1 MDRLFTWI
9 SQRICLEEKVKLRD
23 SKVDTMWQTLLPPA
37 GKMIVKW
44 VVPMKTAA
52 VLLALAGACILVY
65 SIFLILKVYALAPE
79 RQRRRWSLLTALM
92 GCFVVGY
99 LGFVAVIVTGVAFP
113 MELLVGGVFLG
124 GALFVVVVLILAKA
138 TITELYHVNDGLE
151 SAVQKRTAELE
162 ASNSSL
168 QASQLNI
175 KEQKTFLENVLNS
188 LGHPFYVINV
198 EDYSIA
204 LANAACQFGDLSSCE
219 VSTCYRLTHHSDT
232 PCDCTDHPCPM
243 EMIKKTGKQ
252 VTVEHIHFDELGQPK
267 NVEIHSYPIFDAH
280 GKLIQTIEYVHDI
293 TARKT
298 SEREM
303 LKARQEAERANR
315 AKSEFL
321 ANMSHEVRTP
331 MNAIIGMTS
340 LALSTDLTSMQRHYL
355 MTVRDSSELLLNII
369 NDILD
374 FSKIEAGKLEL
385 DQRPFHLGT
394 VLNNIVRSLK
404 LKASEKKVGLILSY
418 DPVDP
423 SRYLL
428 GDDLRLSQILI
439 NLVGNAIKFTQEG
452 EVSIICEEDYRN
464 GASEISFFISDTGI
478 GIHADAHTRI
488 FNIFSQAD
496 SSITRS
502 YGGTGLGLAISQRLV
517 QMMGGEIRLTSV
529 EGRGATF
536 YFTLGFSVVEKKE
549 LVHKNA
555 ADGAPVICAL
565 DILLVDDIATNRDL
579 AMMLLENDGHTVTC
593 VESGAQA
600 FEVLAERHF
609 DCILLD
615 IQMPEMDGF
624 KVTELIRSAEKDV
637 CPDFG
642 VHQERMVKVAARL
655 QGGHLPLIAMTAHA
669 MSGDR
674 ERCLQAGM
682 DGYISK
688 PFQLDEIRCQ
698 LNMLCKRGS

>member
-1 MDRLFTWI
+1 
-9 SQRICLEEKVKLRD
+9 
-23 SKVDTMWQTLLPPA
+23 
-37 GKMIVKW
+37 
-44 VVPMKTAA
+44 MKIFAA
-52 VLLALAGACILVY
+52 LLALTGACILLY
-65 SIFLILKVYALAPE
+65 SIHLILKVYALAPE
-79 RQRRRWSLLTALM
+79 SQRRRWSLLTALM
-92 GCFVVGY
+92 GCFVLGY
-99 LGFVAVIVTGVAFP
+99 LGFVVIIVTGVVFP
-113 MELLVGGVFLG
+113 VELLVGGVFLG
-124 GALFVVVVLILAKA
+124 GALFVVVVLMLSKA
-138 TITELYHVNDGLE
+138 TITELYHLNNGLE
-151 SAVQKRTAELE
+151 SAVRKRTAELE

-168 QASQLNI
+168 QKSQIDI
-175 KEQKTFLENVLNS
+175 KEQKRFLENVLNS

-198 EDYSIA
+198 HDYSIA
-204 LANAACQFGDLSSCE
+204 LANAASGFGDLNSGQAT
-219 VSTCYRLTHHSDT
+219 TCHRLTHNSDT
-232 PCDCTDHPCPM
+232 PCDCADHPCPL
-243 EMIKKTGKQ
+243 ELIKETGKP
-252 VTVEHIHFDELGQPK
+252 VKVEHVHFDHLGQPK
-267 NVEIHSYPIFDAH
+267 DVEIHSYPIFDER
-280 GKLIQTIEYVHDI
+280 GKLVQTIEYVHDV
-293 TARKT
+293 TVRKT

-303 LKARQEAERANR
+303 LKARREAERANM

-394 VLNNIVRSLK
+394 VLNNILRSLK
-404 LKASEKKVGLILSY
+404 LKASEKKVALILSY

-423 SRYLL
+423 AGYFL

-439 NLVGNAIKFTQEG
+439 NLVGNAIKFTKEG
-452 EVSIICEEDYRN
+452 EVSLICEEAMRN
-464 GASEISFFISDTGI
+464 GVAEISFFVSDTGI
-478 GIHADAHTRI
+478 GIHSDAQTRI

-517 QMMGGEIRLTSV
+517 QMMGGDIRLTSV

-536 YFTLGFSVVEKKE
+536 YFTLPFSVVEKKD
-549 LVHKNA
+549 LPAKNITN
-555 ADGAPVICAL
+555 GAPVVCAL
-565 DILLVDDIATNRDL
+565 NILLVDDIATNRDL
-579 AMMLLENDGHTVTC
+579 AMMLLENDGHAVTC
-593 VESGAQA
+593 VESGAEA
-600 FEVLAERHF
+600 FEALAEHHF
-609 DCILLD
+609 DCVLLD

-624 KVTELIRSAEKDV
+624 QVTELIRSAENDV
-637 CPDFG
+637 SPDFG
-642 VHQERMVKVAARL
+642 EHQSRFAKAAARL
-655 QGGHLPLIAMTAHA
+655 QGGHMPLIAMTAHA

-698 LNMLCKRGS
+698 LNMLCKRGQEAI